1 MWLSFPFGLRFSSH
15 TAMLRVPQ
23 LEDPIAIIAL
33 ACRDIPA
40 RRSTYMRLDIRL
52 SVFSTRKA
60 IGRHTRRDFSNPL
73 MYRTSSPTVLPP
85 VTRTGSLV

>member
-1 MWLSFPFGLRFSSH
+1 
-15 TAMLRVPQ
+15 MLRVPQ

-60 IGRHTRRDFSNPL
+60 IGRHTRRDFSKSVDVPHQFT
-73 MYRTSSPTVLPP
+73 YSTT
-85 VTRTGSLV
+85 TGNENWLVGLVWHIFTGPR